1 MISRNSSI
9 NFTRISKKA
18 RDLSLNIPLEIMA
31 ETLNLMVINLCYM
44 RVDLMKTMHVMPTSK
59 MSQIEEKLERMC
71 DHEDQILIIM
81 KSKRL

>member
-9 NFTRISKKA
+9 NFTRIPKKA

-44 RVDLMKTMHVMPTSK
+44 RVDLMKTMHVMPS
-59 MSQIEEKLERMC
+59 
-71 DHEDQILIIM
+71 
-81 KSKRL
+81 